1 MEPGKVFNA
10 RTLSSEDVSMRG
22 QGQCFTLIK
31 SGTYAEGMTAT
42 EIHLTGNASPKGST
56 GCDTLI
62 FVRSGSASLEIIG
75 SDIDNSVK
83 VSAGSAVHIKSGE
96 SFFWAH
102 GNDLVALE
110 VTIPDTTGPYARK
123 QAKEVTTFKR
133 SIVQGDSLKG
143 DATGDRQFEVLFDT
157 SSGSSGATMFI
168 GFIPPSGAPAHYH
181 LYDEICHI
189 VRGTGEFKV
198 GDEIQPLS
206 EGSTFAVVPRLLHSV
221 INNTTE
227 DLWILG
233 IFRPEGSPAAAYYPD
248 GKPAPGYSE
257 LN

>member
-10 RTLSSEDVSMRG
+10 RTLSPEDASMRG
-22 QGQCFTLIK
+22 QGQCFDLIK

-42 EIHLTGNASPKGST
+42 EIHITGNASPKGSK

-62 FVRSGSASLEIIG
+62 FVRSGTASLEIIG
-75 SDIDNSVK
+75 SDLDNSVQ
-83 VSAGSAVHIKSGE
+83 VSAGSAVHIKNGE
-96 SFFWAH
+96 SFFWAN
-102 GNDLVALE
+102 GNELRAIE
-110 VTIPDTTGPYARK
+110 ITIPDASGPYARK
-123 QAKEVTTFKR
+123 QVKDAALFRR
-133 SIVQGDSLKG
+133 STKQGDSLAD
-143 DATGDRQFEVLFDT
+143 DATSDRQFEVLFDT
-157 SSGSSGATMFI
+157 TSGLASATMFI

-189 VRGTGEFKV
+189 VRGSGEFKV
-198 GDEIQPLS
+198 GDEVQPLS